1 MVPPDLGYYT
11 VDEAFKCRWGPD
23 DVRRKDVAPP
33 VWATKR
39 AGIARVDTVPAQ
51 DNALGLASQ
60 DVRPAEV
67 FQTEQGPIQ
76 IGRGEVRDVSWVP
89 SVATLNE
96 APLVD
101 TRRTAI
107 SDRYYR

>member
-11 VDEAFKCRWGPD
+11 VDEAFKCKWGPD
-23 DVRRKDVAPP
+23 DVRRRDVGPP
-33 VWATKR
+33 VWANKR
-39 AGIARVDTVPAQ
+39 AGVGRVDMIPAQ
-51 DNALGLASQ
+51 DNVVGLASL
-60 DVRPAEV
+60 DVRNSEV
-67 FQTEQGPIQ
+67 CQTEQGLIQ